1 MKNWYVVY
9 TKPKWEKSSG
19 TIDKDGNRML
29 LSSDYQVP
37 DRKKKVVV
45 PLFNSYVFV
54 QVADSDRSL
63 VFQSV
68 GAVRYLFWLGKPA
81 IVRDEE
87 IGTIKSG

>member
-1 MKNWYVVY
+1 MVWSKEEGSC
-9 TKPKWEKSSG
+9 T
-19 TIDKDGNRML
+19 T
-29 LSSDYQVP
+29 
-37 DRKKKVVV
+37 
-45 PLFNSYVFV
+45 FNSYVFV

-81 IVRDEE
+81 VVRDEE

>member
-9 TKPKWEKSSG
+9 TKPKWEKKVAEQL
-19 TIDKDGNRML
+19 TKINRM
-29 LSSDYQVP
+29 LSSDYSGAPMVWSKEEGS
-37 DRKKKVVV
+37 RTA
-45 PLFNSYVFV
+45 FNSYVV

-68 GAVRYLFWLGKPA
+68 GSSLFVWLGKPA